1 MLHYNLQGC
10 CVLNR
15 RYFGEK
21 IGLYFAWLG
30 WYTGMLFPAA
40 FIGLFVF
47 LYGVITLDHC
57 QVRYG
62 ASCLYLRLKVGMCDL
77 GVFTDHGCTQIFLL
91 TSSQS
96 LLENSQKFSSLG
108 LSIHCL
114 CCSRATVVSSYQ
126 GGKVDIYGYTSHD
139 MATEQITLLHGLK
152 VILLLLFISSFPL
165 ITAKD
170 WVNNP
175 FFINYM
181 VLQGPVNMS

>member
-62 ASCLYLRLKVGMCDL
+62 ASCLYLRLKVGMCD
-77 GVFTDHGCTQIFLL
+77 HGCTWIFLL

-175 FFINYM
+175 FLSITWSYK
-181 VLQGPVNMS
+181 GP

>member
-1 MLHYNLQGC
+1 MQGC

-62 ASCLYLRLKVGMCDL
+62 ELWV
-77 GVFTDHGCTQIFLL
+77 
-91 TSSQS
+91 S
-96 LLENSQKFSSLG
+96 L
-108 LSIHCL
+108 
-114 CCSRATVVSSYQ
+114 
-126 GGKVDIYGYTSHD
+126 
-139 MATEQITLLHGLK
+139 TLLIFGVGHLCFWGVHRRSAHLTIHFNFFPISPGK
-152 VILLLLFISSFPL
+152 IQNVQFTRSAHPLPLLLWSPATKEAKLTFMGIQATTYPQNKSLSFTGSKLLFFWLFHLFLSNKYCKI
-165 ITAKD
+165 
-170 WVNNP
+170 V
-175 FFINYM
+175 
-181 VLQGPVNMS
+181 G